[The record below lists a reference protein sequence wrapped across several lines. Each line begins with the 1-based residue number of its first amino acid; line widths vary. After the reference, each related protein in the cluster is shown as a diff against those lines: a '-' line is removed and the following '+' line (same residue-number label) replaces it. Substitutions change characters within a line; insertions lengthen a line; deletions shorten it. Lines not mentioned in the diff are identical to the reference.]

1 MVSFRL
7 VCNFALQQIRQFS
20 CTKKLMDIS
29 TVAVIGSGIMGSGIA
44 QVSATAGFHV
54 SIVDQSDEILNKA
67 KKNIEASLTRVAK
80 KKFADDKSKAE
91 SFITNIMK
99 NIEVNT
105 SVADA
110 VKEADL
116 CIEAITENLDLKI
129 KMFETMDKNARK
141 FCEKLGKNPVHSK
154 DTPGF
159 IVNRLLVPYCM
170 EAIRLA
176 ERGDASMK
184 DIDVAMK
191 LGAGYPMGPFE
202 LFDFIGLDTCKFI
215 IDGWHADEPNQ
226 PLFNPSPLLDKMVK
240 EGKLGRKSGEGFYKY
255 K

>member
-7 VCNFALQQIRQFS
+7 VCNVALQQIRQFS
-20 CTKKLMDIS
+20 CSRKLMDIS

-67 KKNIEASLTRVAK
+67 KKNIEASLSRVAK

-141 FCEKLGKNPVHSK
+141 
-154 DTPGF
+154 
-159 IVNRLLVPYCM
+159 
-170 EAIRLA
+170 
-176 ERGDASMK
+176 
-184 DIDVAMK
+184 
-191 LGAGYPMGPFE
+191 
-202 LFDFIGLDTCKFI
+202 
-215 IDGWHADEPNQ
+215 
-226 PLFNPSPLLDKMVK
+226 
-240 EGKLGRKSGEGFYKY
+240 
-255 K
+255 